1 MLDFLKNMPDMTNTP
16 EITMIE
22 TPKTSISKRI
32 RDYKAANPDA
42 TAKQVA
48 DAVGTTAVY
57 VYQVLS
63 VPVKKATKTKKV
75 EPVVKEAKEN
85 NSVSKKELDALKEE
99 IEMQRLIIDVQKRQ
113 AEKLQ
118 AVIEY
123 LEGKIDDLGGLVC

>member
-1 MLDFLKNMPDMTNTP
+1 MLDFLKTVPDMTNTP

-22 TPKTSISKRI
+22 TPKTSISQRI

-42 TAKQVA
+42 TAKEIA

-57 VYQVLS
+57 VYQILAN
-63 VPVKKATKTKKV
+63 PPRKAKKAK
-75 EPVVKEAKEN
+75 PVAAKPKESK
-85 NSVSKKELDALKEE
+85 SVSNKELDALKEE
-99 IEMQRLIIDVQKRQ
+99 IETQRIVIDALKRTV
-113 AEKLQ
+113 EKNL

>member
-1 MLDFLKNMPDMTNTP
+1 MLDFLKNMPDMANTP

-22 TPKTSISKRI
+22 TPKTSISQRI

-42 TAKQVA
+42 TAKQIA

-57 VYQVLS
+57 VYQILS
-63 VPVKKATKTKKV
+63 VSAKKTRKAKKV
-75 EPVVKEAKEN
+75 EPVAKEAKEN
-85 NSVSKKELDALKEE
+85 NSASKKELDALKEE
-99 IEMQRLIIDVQKRQ
+99 IETQRLIIDVQKRQ